1 MPDLPPHATTR
12 SRLRG
17 GPGEAGSTGTPGFKQ
32 RPARE
37 VRRTHRGL
45 TLIIVGTLS
54 AAVAFLCVVQIRS
67 QAEVA
72 RSLAGQDNTSLA
84 FLIDDL
90 HRANDE
96 LAAQE
101 SELAAR
107 RNGLRASDGAAAD
120 PALQDEG
127 QRLRMVEGLVPV
139 HGPGLV
145 MAINAPLSRLDL
157 EDAVNNLRAGGAEQM
172 AINDHRVIAGT
183 VFRQTENGVAI
194 DGDATHGPWSIAVIG
209 NQDRL
214 AVVADLMT
222 QSLRSDKRV
231 RQATY
236 HMEPDVVIR
245 ATVPERPFVYGTS

>member
-1 MPDLPPHATTR
+1 MPDVPPHAT
-12 SRLRG
+12 L
-17 GPGEAGSTGTPGFKQ
+17 
-32 RPARE
+32 
-37 VRRTHRGL
+37 RTHRGL
-45 TLIIVGTLS
+45 TLVIVGTLS
-54 AAVAFLCVVQIRS
+54 AAVAFLGVVQIRS

-90 HRANDE
+90 HRANEE
-96 LAAQE
+96 LGVQE
-101 SELAAR
+101 SELTAR
-107 RNGLRASDGAAAD
+107 RDRLRASGGTAAD

-145 MAINAPLSRLDL
+145 MAIDSPLSRLDL

-183 VFRQTENGVAI
+183 VFRQSGNGVAI
-194 DGDATHGPWSIAVIG
+194 DGDATHGPWSFTVIG

-214 AVVADLMT
+214 AAVADLMT
-222 QSLRSDKRV
+222 QSLRSDRRV

-236 HMEPDVVIR
+236 RMERDVTIR